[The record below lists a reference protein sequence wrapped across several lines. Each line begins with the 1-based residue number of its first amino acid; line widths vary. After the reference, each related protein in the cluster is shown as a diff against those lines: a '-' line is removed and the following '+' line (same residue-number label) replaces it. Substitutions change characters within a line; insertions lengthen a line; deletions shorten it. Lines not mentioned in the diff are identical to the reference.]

1 MDHRSRMRT
10 SSFFRI
16 QVPQQCRRLG
26 AAFRVDI
33 NWYLFSRMVLTWFS
47 LGVPYHSWRISH
59 AKHHASTSHLTL
71 DQAYVPRDRA
81 YLNIPELDHTKE
93 ELLGGSVSEEVKKEL
108 VEALGDSP
116 IGTFLGA
123 LKYLVS
129 SQHPLR
135 LNTNSSSQTIGWPAY
150 LLFNSSGQARYP
162 FGLTNRK

>member
-1 MDHRSRMRT
+1 MLIWSR
-10 SSFFRI
+10 
-16 QVPQQCRRLG
+16 
-26 AAFRVDI
+26 
-33 NWYLFSRMVLTWFS
+33 

-81 YLNIPELDHTKE
+81 YLNLPDLDQTKE
-93 ELLGGSVSEEVKKEL
+93 ELLGGSVSEEIKKEL

-116 IGTFLGA
+116 IGTFFGA

-129 SQHPLR
+129 SQNPLR
-135 LNTNSSSQTIGWPAY
+135 HNANSFLQIIGWPAY

-162 FGLTNRK
+162 FGSTNRK